1 MFKVVEKK
9 IDLGDGRIVTIET
22 GKLAKQA
29 DGSVVVRMGN
39 TMLLATVVAAMEA
52 VEDVDYMPLS
62 VEYKEKY
69 AAIGRFPGGFLKR
82 ESRPGDS
89 EILISRLID
98 RALRPLFPDNYHA
111 EVFVNVMLMS
121 ADKETMPDALAGLA
135 ASAALAV
142 SDIPFNGPISEV
154 RVARVEG
161 KLVINPTFSEL
172 TKADIDIM
180 VGATL
185 DNILMVEGEMDE
197 VSEEDMLEAIRF
209 AHEAIKPQCRAQLE
223 LSEEVGKTKKR
234 EYCHEVHDEDL
245 RKRIWDE
252 GYEKIYHIAKTTP
265 AKHERHDALEKIRA
279 GFTASFPEGTEVNKK
294 LVDRYF
300 HDVEKEAVRKLILDE
315 GIRVD
320 GRKTNEIRPIWC
332 DVDYLP
338 TAHGSAVFTRGETQS
353 LTTVTLGTKM
363 DEKEI
368 DEVLVQGSVKF
379 VLHYNFPPFSTG
391 EAKPFRGISRREIG
405 HGNLA
410 HRALKRM
417 IPADN
422 CYAIR
427 VVSDIL
433 ESNGSSSMATVCAGT
448 MALMDAGVK
457 IRRPVSGIAMG
468 LITAEN
474 AKSYAILSDILGDE
488 DHLGD
493 MDFKVAGTREGIT
506 ATQMDIKVEGLTFDI
521 LRKALE
527 QARAGRMHILDKLV
541 EAVPEPREDYKPHVP
556 RIIQITVPK
565 EMIGAIIGPGGKVI
579 QDIQAKTGTVI
590 VIEEIDNMGVVD
602 ISSADKASI
611 DAAMQRIMSIIQ
623 VPEVGKVYK
632 GTVKGIQTFG
642 AFVEIIPGKQGL
654 LHISEISWERTK
666 NVEDVL
672 KEGDTVEVKLL
683 EIDEKK
689 GNLRLSRKAL
699 LPKPEG
705 MPDEPEFKPR
715 SHDHRPP
722 RRDNDRDRNRDH
734 NRDRDRD
741 PNKDQNRE

>member
-39 TMLLATVVAAMEA
+39 TMLLATVVAAKEA
-52 VEDVDYMPLS
+52 AEDVDYMPLS

-111 EVFVNVMLMS
+111 EVFVNVMLIS

-142 SDIPFNGPISEV
+142 SDVPFNGPISEV

-161 KLVINPTFSEL
+161 KLIVNPTFTEL
-172 TKADIDIM
+172 THADIDIM

-185 DNILMVEGEMDE
+185 DNILMVEGEMNE
-197 VSEEDMLEAIRF
+197 VSEEDMLEAILF

-223 LSEEVGKTKKR
+223 LSEEVGKMKKR

-252 GYEKIYHIAKTTP
+252 GYEKIYRIAKTTP
-265 AKHERHDALEKIRA
+265 SKHERHEALEKVRTD
-279 GFTASFPEGTEVNKK
+279 FVASFPEGTEVNEK
-294 LVDRYF
+294 LIIRYF

-315 GIRVD
+315 GARVD

-368 DEVLVQGSVKF
+368 DEVLVQGSEKF

-391 EAKPFRGISRREIG
+391 EAKPLRGISRREIG

-474 AKSYAILSDILGDE
+474 AKSFAILSDILGDE

-506 ATQMDIKVEGLTFDI
+506 ATQMDIKVEGLTYDI

-527 QARAGRMHILDKLV
+527 QARIGRMHILDKLV
-541 EAVPEPREDYKPHVP
+541 EAIPEPREDYKPHVP

-642 AFVEIIPGKQGL
+642 AFVEILPGKQGL
-654 LHISEISWERTK
+654 LHISELDWQRVE

-672 KEGDTVEVKLL
+672 KEGDEVEVKLL
-683 EIDEKK
+683 EVDTKSGK
-689 GNLRLSRKAL
+689 LSLSRKVL
-699 LPKPEG
+699 LPVPEG
-705 MPDEPEFKPR
+705 FVPPAPRPREPRGDSRGRRDSRDGRE
-715 SHDHRPP
+715 
-722 RRDNDRDRNRDH
+722 RRDNRGPRDRRY
-734 NRDRDRD
+734 
-741 PNKDQNRE
+741 